1 MHRNLD
7 ARVEVL
13 APIEDA
19 SLKKYLEFILDLYM
33 RDNTHRWILKSNGKY
48 VRIQARKGEEKLSVQ
63 HYLMEQTRKAACPVP
78 RSGCIGHSS
87 THFPTLVSRRWAC
100 RRSNNPSA

>member
-1 MHRNLD
+1 MRRNLD

-19 SLKKYLEFILDLYM
+19 TLKKYLEFILDLYM

-48 VRIQARKGEEKLSVQ
+48 VRIQARKCEETLSVQ
-63 HYLMEQTRKAACPVP
+63 HYLMEHTRTAACPVP
-78 RSGCIGHSS
+78 RSGLISHYS
-87 THFPTLVSRRWAC
+87 THSPTLDSRLWY
-100 RRSNNPSA
+100 